1 MVTMEAVEQKKKKP
15 GQLDA
20 LTVESV
26 RQYLTTHPALMPCQ
40 KAEKWVCEKKTSE
53 EEGATLAKEERIAK
67 SPCKGK
73 FGRCPHKDAS
83 RAYEQAIVK
92 LIDNNDWE
100 EETVK
105 RVMEELIQENIARDP
120 DLAYSAF
127 YALCTYYRR
136 NKIVGKYTRL
146 IDAWQEEFKSYA
158 SYAFLKLMCDKM
170 VNPHD
175 WELLETAK
183 TLCGEPGLSDN
194 YGVKHCYAEYVAD
207 ACEADTG
214 RMKHF
219 VETYLQDAKDKL
231 EEAIHADPEYA
242 KFYVTR
248 GRLTNVKAVY
258 EINKDFFSEA
268 LADIDRALKY
278 ETKTE
283 KRAEYRVIATQLKN
297 EFYEKQLLAEIEAQE
312 QDVKKQFQENNVKNL
327 EFLSFF
333 SAIIGLLI
341 AGTQTVLN
349 MTFPQAAAVLIV
361 LAGCLLTAFGALGY
375 ILHGNDEVHGKIN
388 KKIVIIGIVL
398 LALAIVVGTIYALFV
413 PKVQ

>member
-1 MVTMEAVEQKKKKP
+1 MVTMDTVEQKKKKP
-15 GQLDA
+15 GELNEM
-20 LTVESV
+20 TVECV
-26 RQYLTTHPALMPCQ
+26 RAYLTTHPALMPCK
-40 KAEKWVCEKKTSE
+40 KAEEWVCEKKASAE
-53 EEGATLAKEERIAK
+53 ESATATKEERIAK
-67 SPCKGK
+67 LPCKGN
-73 FGRCPHKDAS
+73 FGFCPHKDAS
-83 RAYEQAIVK
+83 RAYEEAIVK
-92 LIDNNDWE
+92 LIDNNTWE
-100 EETVK
+100 EETIKTIMENLIEEENK
-105 RVMEELIQENIARDP
+105 RDT

-146 IDAWQEEFKSYA
+146 IDAWQEEFKNYS

-183 TLCGEPGLSDN
+183 KLCGEPGLSDN

-219 VETYLQDAKDKL
+219 VETYLQDAKAKL
-231 EEAIHADPEYA
+231 EEAINADKEYA

-248 GRLTNVKAVY
+248 GRLTNVEAVY
-258 EINKDFFSEA
+258 KINKDLFSEA
-268 LADIDRALKY
+268 LADVDRAIKY
-278 ETKTE
+278 ENKTE

-297 EFYEKQLLAEIEAQE
+297 EFYEKQLLSEIEAQE

-333 SAIIGLLI
+333 SAVIGLLI

-375 ILHGNDEVHGKIN
+375 ILHGNDEAHGKIN
-388 KKIVIIGIVL
+388 KKIVIIGITL
-398 LALAIVVGTIYALFV
+398 LAIAIVVGTIYALFV
-413 PKVQ
+413 PKT